1 MNNLILKIYDDSGK
15 NVVKS
20 YEASPYDLMFG
31 TVMKL
36 MDLLKIEDMDDQAE
50 MLKTIYNAWGEI
62 RVVLAGVFPGVTPD
76 EWEHVRV
83 KELLPLILGIA
94 RYAVSEMFNIPT
106 SEKN

>member
-20 YEASPYDLMFG
+20 YTASPYDLMFG

-36 MDLLKIEDMDDQAE
+36 MDLLKIEDMDNQAE
-50 MLKTIYNAWGEI
+50 MLKTLYSAWGEI
-62 RVVLAGVFPGVTPD
+62 RVVLAGVFPDVTPD

-94 RYAVSEMFNIPT
+94 KYTVSEMFNIPT
-106 SEKN
+106 NEKN